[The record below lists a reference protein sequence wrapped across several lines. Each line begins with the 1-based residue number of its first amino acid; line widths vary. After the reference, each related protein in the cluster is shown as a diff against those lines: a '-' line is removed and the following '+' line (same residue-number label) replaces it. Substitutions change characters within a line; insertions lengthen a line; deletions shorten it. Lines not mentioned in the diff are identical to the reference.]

1 MELGKLPI
9 SLDSSLSHPYKTVR
23 VHKKLHNSHV
33 RTLIKKKK
41 TVSTKIIYKM
51 K

>member
-9 SLDSSLSHPYKTVR
+9 SLDSPSSHPYKTVR
-23 VHKKLHNSHV
+23 AHEKTTQFSCMNTDL
-33 RTLIKKKK
+33 KKKN
-41 TVSTKIIYKM
+41 SKIIYIM